1 MCHDFTDNYSPHIAI
16 ERDYNFYC
24 VGKFLRYKIFKDVAY
39 LSVFVNKFSRII
51 YCIKVLI
58 SSLSG

>member
-1 MCHDFTDNYSPHIAI
+1 MCYDFTDNYIPHIAI

-24 VGKFLRYKIFKDVAY
+24 VGKFLRYKILRMF
-39 LSVFVNKFSRII
+39 

-58 SSLSG
+58 SSTKFSSS